1 MIAAYFSS
9 HSPAAFV
16 NALPGNIAQGIL
28 WGIMALGVYI
38 TFRLL
43 DFADLTVDGSMATG
57 GAVTVMLTIAGVP
70 VALALTI
77 AVISGAL
84 AGLVTG
90 LLHTK
95 LGIPPILAGILS
107 QIGLY
112 SINLNILGGANQA
125 ISVDKYPLILS
136 LRKVSQSI
144 VIALIFVA
152 IIIAIMYW
160 FFGTEIGCSIRATG
174 SNEDMVRAQG
184 VNTDLTKIM
193 GFMLANGLVALSGSL
208 ICQSQGSAIV
218 TMGQGA
224 IVTGLASIVIG
235 EVFTG
240 NKSNFAFRM
249 AMVVI
254 GSIIYRLVVAIV
266 LQLGLTTDD
275 LKLFQAIIVAVALT
289 APYVMNRRKQKNAY
303 LKEMKNYASNK

>member
-1 MIAAYFSS
+1 MVLSAVDAVSQGLFWGIAA
-9 HSPAAFV
+9 
-16 NALPGNIAQGIL
+16 LGI
-28 WGIMALGVYI
+28 YI

-43 DFADLTVDGSMATG
+43 ELSDLTVDGSFALGACTEAVLVTNGVNPFVALPISFATG
-57 GAVTVMLTIAGVP
+57 M
-70 VALALTI
+70 
-77 AVISGAL
+77 L
-84 AGLVTG
+84 AGAITG
-90 LLHTK
+90 LLMTK
-95 LGIPPILAGILS
+95 CKIPPVLAGILTQLS
-107 QIGLY
+107 LY
-112 SINLNILGGANQA
+112 SINLRILGRPSLSMLKNETVFSL
-125 ISVDKYPLILS
+125 IYKLLSWDKPSNLQKSLVFVVFGLIL
-136 LRKVSQSI
+136 I
-144 VIALIFVA
+144 A